1 METKD
6 EGQKTNETGA
16 PSPKAPEAASV
27 TSDIGS
33 IRQDTVAKVLKK
45 SEVVGHIE
53 IEGQSLR
60 VLRLDPDDISDQ
72 DLNEHARNLAHM
84 NAAPRK
90 DISDAAKRQKER
102 ERVFIARGGNVP
114 EEELKA
120 IYPDMSEEEHFR
132 MYSRRGSAEKGDQ
145 GSYTRRMSQGMV
157 FGIEMDGRIVAI
169 QAYDKLGTTKAGRSV
184 LEFSKASTLE
194 DYKGK
199 KLNPH
204 LKKILAPL
212 LEKQEG
218 QTPIWFGAS
227 VNQKHLA
234 NFVKR
239 GWHITNMDDPNVEAV
254 QLAYLHGKDYIDGN
268 MIPQGYKA
276 VYMDPLVDKVDWGTQ
291 PEESGDKALNRL
303 SEDELR
309 QRVDEEFAKIG
320 STSKITPLGIKSIL
334 AVTGKAEA
342 LLGKR
347 ILVVD
352 DSKGVLQGTIPLLT
366 VATNG
371 QAKYIL
377 HKGEDVE
384 TMCTAIIEAN
394 PEFILMDYSLAG
406 GLKGD
411 TIIRRLHQLRPDIK
425 CVGFSSESNRG
436 TEFSKAGAIGS
447 ITKDSYDEEG
457 TLREIVSM
465 IGS

>member
-6 EGQKTNETGA
+6 EGRKTNETGA
-16 PSPKAPEAASV
+16 PSPKDPEAASV

-53 IEGQSLR
+53 IDGQSVR
-60 VLRLDPDDISDQ
+60 ILRLDPDDISDQ

-84 NAAPRK
+84 NAAPHK
-90 DISDAAKRQKER
+90 DIPDAAIKQKER
-102 ERVFIARGGNVP
+102 ERVFIAGGGNVP
-114 EEELKA
+114 EEKLKA

-145 GSYTRRMSQGMV
+145 GSYTRRMSHGMV
-157 FGIEMDGRIVAI
+157 FGIEMDGRIVAL
-169 QAYDKLGTTKAGRSV
+169 QAYDKVGTTKAGRLV

-194 DYKGK
+194 KYKGK

-204 LKKILAPL
+204 LKQFLAPFA
-212 LEKQEG
+212 EQQEG
-218 QTPIWFGAS
+218 QTPIWYGAS
-227 VNQKHLA
+227 VNKKHLKK
-234 NFVKR
+234 FKKR
-239 GWHITNMDDPNVEAV
+239 GWHLTEMNDPNVEAV
-254 QLAYLHGKDYIDGN
+254 QMVYFHNNAHIDEH
-268 MIPQGYKA
+268 MIPFGYKA
-276 VYMDPLVDKVDWGTQ
+276 VYMDPLVDQVNWGTQ
-291 PEESGDKALNRL
+291 PEEPEDIELDRL
-303 SEDELR
+303 SEDNLK

-334 AVTGKAEA
+334 AVTSGAEA

-352 DSKGVLQGTIPLLT
+352 DSIGVLQGTIPLLT

-384 TMCTAIIEAN
+384 TMCTAVIEAN
-394 PEFILMDYSLAG
+394 PEFVLMDYSLAG
-406 GLKGD
+406 GLTGD
-411 TIIRRLHQLRPDIK
+411 TIIQRLRQLRPDIK

-447 ITKDSYDEEG
+447 IKKDPYDEEG
-457 TLREIVSM
+457 TLRGIVSM